1 MSSCITQAGSCA
13 TSCRRPTPSPCR
25 SGRGCSREP
34 LGAEFMNRMMA
45 IVEREMRKFF
55 RSPAL
60 MLASMIFP
68 LFQLIILGNAFG
80 GKIRDAKLGV
90 VDEDGGTQALKI
102 REAFD
107 SVRANIRTFVP
118 IYYDSEKQAVE
129 DVRNGKLQGAVVI
142 PPQFSRRVYEN
153 NRPQVALVVDNSDNF
168 MSSALEAELADLTS
182 ALNQPTIQP
191 RLVQQTAL
199 EIVELYPYIEYM
211 KYLLPG
217 SLTLAMFV
225 SVMIGGGMLYID
237 DKARGV
243 HEGYLVTPITK
254 LELVL
259 GLNLA
264 GAIKAVMTGLII
276 TVIGSLLSG
285 VSTLFN
291 PLTAFGLIIMIV
303 LTSLAFNTMMFLL
316 MVRIEDP
323 LVPRAMFG
331 ILNTLLFFPSGSIYP
346 IQAFPPWLR
355 GIARVDPFTY
365 AVDGFKCL
373 LLKETTLAAVWGDM
387 LFLSIFAAVT
397 LGIAI
402 PLFKRT
408 L

>member
-1 MSSCITQAGSCA
+1 
-13 TSCRRPTPSPCR
+13 
-25 SGRGCSREP
+25 
-34 LGAEFMNRMMA
+34 MNRMMA

-60 MLASMIFP
+60 MMASMIMP
-68 LFQLIILGNAFG
+68 LVQLIVLGNAFG
-80 GKIRDAKLGV
+80 GKIRDARV
-90 VDEDGGTQALKI
+90 AIVDEDGGTQALRV

-118 IYYDSEKQAVE
+118 IYYDNEKQAME
-129 DVRNGKLQGAVVI
+129 DVRNGKLEGAVII
-142 PPQFSRRVYEN
+142 PPQFSRRIYEN
-153 NRPQVALVVDNSDNF
+153 NHPQLALVVDNSDNF
-168 MSSALEAELADLTS
+168 MSSAIESELTDLTN
-182 ALNQPTIQP
+182 ALNQPTVEP
-191 RLVQQTAL
+191 RILQQTAL
-199 EIVELYPYIEYM
+199 AVVELYPYIEYM

-217 SLTLAMFV
+217 SLVLAMFV

-264 GAIKAVMTGLII
+264 GAIKAVMTGVII
-276 TVIGSLLSG
+276 TIIGSLIAG
-285 VSTLFN
+285 VSTIFN
-291 PLTAFGLIIMIV
+291 PVTMIGLLIMILLTA
-303 LTSLAFNTMMFLL
+303 LAFNTMMFLL

-331 ILNTLLFFPSGSIYP
+331 ILNTLLFFPSGSVYP
-346 IQAFPPWLR
+346 VQAFPPWLR
-355 GIARVDPFTY
+355 AIARVDPFTY

-373 LLKETTLAAVWGDM
+373 LLKETNLSAVWGDM
-387 LFLSIFAAVT
+387 LYLAIFAAIT
-397 LGIAI
+397 LAIAI

>member
-1 MSSCITQAGSCA
+1 
-13 TSCRRPTPSPCR
+13 
-25 SGRGCSREP
+25 
-34 LGAEFMNRMMA
+34 MNRMMA

-60 MLASMIFP
+60 LLASMIFP
-68 LFQLIILGNAFG
+68 LVQLIILGNAFG
-80 GKIRDAKLGV
+80 GKIHDARV
-90 VDEDGGTQALKI
+90 AIVDQDGGPQALRV

-118 IYYDSEKQAVE
+118 IYYDSDRVAME
-129 DVRNGKLQGAVVI
+129 DVRNGKLEGAVII
-142 PPQFSRRVYEN
+142 PPQFSRRVYEEN
-153 NRPQVALVVDNSDNF
+153 HPRIALVVDNSDNF
-168 MSSALEAELADLTS
+168 MSSAVESELSDLTNS
-182 ALNQPTIQP
+182 LNQPTVSP
-191 RLVQQTAL
+191 RILQQTAL
-199 EIVELYPYIEYM
+199 DIVELYPYIEYM
-211 KYLLPG
+211 KFLLPG
-217 SLTLAMFV
+217 SLALAMFV

-264 GAIKAVMTGLII
+264 GSIKAVMTGVII
-276 TVIGSLLSG
+276 VVIGSMLAG
-285 VSTLFN
+285 VGTIFN
-291 PLTAFGLIIMIV
+291 PATILGVLIMIV

-331 ILNTLLFFPSGSIYP
+331 ILNTLLFFPSGAVYP

-355 GIARVDPFTY
+355 LIAKVDPFTY

-373 LLKETTLAAVWGDM
+373 LIKETTLSAVWPDM

-402 PLFKRT
+402 PLFKRS

>member
-1 MSSCITQAGSCA
+1 
-13 TSCRRPTPSPCR
+13 
-25 SGRGCSREP
+25 
-34 LGAEFMNRMMA
+34 MNRMMA

-68 LFQLIILGNAFG
+68 LVQLIILGNAFG
-80 GKIRDAKLGV
+80 GKIHNAKVAL
-90 VDEDGGTQALKI
+90 VDQDGGTQAIKI

-107 SVRANIRTFVP
+107 SVRANIRTFTAVD
-118 IYYDSEKQAVE
+118 YDSEKQAVE
-129 DVRNGKLQGAVVI
+129 DVRNGKLQAAVII
-142 PPQFSRRVYEN
+142 PPQYSSHVYEQN
-153 NRPQVALVVDNSDNF
+153 HPRIALVVDNSDNY
-168 MSSALEAELADLTS
+168 MSAAVEDELSNLTN
-182 ALNQPTIQP
+182 ALNQPTVSP
-191 RLVQQTAL
+191 RILQQTAL
-199 EIVELYPYIEYM
+199 DIVELYPYIEYM
-211 KYLLPG
+211 KFLLPG
-217 SLTLAMFV
+217 SLALAMFV

-264 GAIKAVMTGLII
+264 GSIKAVMTGII
-276 TVIGSLLSG
+276 IVIIGSMLAG
-285 VSTLFN
+285 VGTIFN
-291 PLTAFGLIIMIV
+291 PVTIFGLLIMIT

-331 ILNTLLFFPSGSIYP
+331 ILNTLLFFPSGSVYP
-346 IQAFPPWLR
+346 IQAFPKWLR
-355 GIARVDPFTY
+355 VIAKCDPFTY

-373 LLKETTLAAVWGDM
+373 LLKETSLTAVWGDM
-387 LFLSIFAAVT
+387 LFLSIFAAIT